1 MPIKKYLKENP
12 YCTCDNKC
20 QRNMGTKRIY
30 ETKISSNRMQ
40 NIKKNIEP
48 TKDICGKYIENLKE
62 E

>member
-12 YCTCDNKC
+12 YWTCDNKF

-40 NIKKNIEP
+40 DIKKNIRTYEGYVVN
-48 TKDICGKYIENLKE
+48 I
-62 E
+62 